1 MLIDVD
7 VDRRGKMLLLCLCF
21 MVWASISMEL
31 EIGLHELLLCLI
43 LISLITV
50 GIFNALVCFFVVNTV
65 KMQTHVDTLGRPGP
79 WGSGLGPRPRVPFV
93 PHSISSCTD
102 LKSAAAG
109 GWTFDSLSAALAP
122 WQNQC
127 INGVY
132 DMEYW
137 SAHGPF
143 DGVFE
148 IIRKYWRGTPSAAGK
163 GLLVIGK
170 WKHLRGFRIYM
181 RRAWQH

>member
-1 MLIDVD
+1 
-7 VDRRGKMLLLCLCF
+7 
-21 MVWASISMEL
+21 MEL
-31 EIGLHELLLCLI
+31 EIGLHDILLCLT

-50 GIFNALVCFFVVNTV
+50 GIFNALVCFFVANTV

-79 WGSGLGPRPRVPFV
+79 WASGLGLRPRVPFV
-93 PHSISSCTD
+93 PHAISSCTD

-109 GWTFDSLSAALAP
+109 GWTFDSLSVALAP
-122 WQNQC
+122 WQKQC

-148 IIRKYWRGTPSAAGK
+148 FIRKR
-163 GLLVIGK
+163 
-170 WKHLRGFRIYM
+170 
-181 RRAWQH
+181 